1 MARGRLAF
9 LKNDEIRRI
18 HETSLR
24 VLGEVGIVVHSEN
37 VGKMLIAA
45 GAVAS
50 KSERRI
56 LIPDGLVKASLIS
69 APKSVLLAA
78 RDKSRDI
85 RIPAGDRIRVANGGE
100 GVYVKD
106 LLTDESRPSTLRD
119 LQDFM
124 VLAESLPQVDFCW
137 GMVGALDQPTHL
149 KNIAE
154 LKACIEHTT
163 KHFQGGASSAEEA
176 RKMIELASIIAGSRE
191 ELSKRPFISTVQC
204 PISPLAFE
212 SGLAEAQVEFARN
225 GIPVVAMVASVV
237 GLTSPVTL
245 AGSLAQINAEN
256 LASLVIS
263 QVANK
268 GAPWIYSSDSVPGDL
283 STGSID
289 YGALEANLIRAGAG
303 QMGRSYGLPTMVAG
317 IGIENSSLLLARV
330 RDGVPYMAMQG
341 LVPSD
346 LGSGLGGIDQ
356 AAGASFEQLVVDA
369 WVWEVARE
377 FAREFAADDSAI
389 SFETIRDA
397 GLDGNFL
404 SKRHTLTRFKEEL
417 AGTNSPES
425 SFSGRRSSGKRG
437 DLLRKAKE
445 EVRTMLARPRTPM
458 VTKDESARM
467 EEFIRGLA

>member
-24 VLGEVGIVVHSEN
+24 VLGEVGIVVHSES

-45 GAVAS
+45 GAEAS
-50 KSERRI
+50 RDQGRI
-56 LIPDGLVKASLIS
+56 LIPNSLVKTALVS

-106 LLTDESRPSTLRD
+106 LLTGESQPSTLQHY
-119 LQDFM
+119 QDFM
-124 VLAESLPQVDFCW
+124 VLAESIPQVDFCW
-137 GMVGALDQPTHL
+137 GMVGALEQPAHI
-149 KNIAE
+149 KNIVE
-154 LKACIEHTT
+154 LKAGIEHTT

-176 RKMIELASIIAGSRE
+176 MTMIELASIIAGGRE
-191 ELSKRPFISTVQC
+191 ELSKRPFISAVQC

-225 GIPVVAMVASVV
+225 QIPVVAMVASVV
-237 GLTSPVTL
+237 GLTSPVTI
-245 AGSLAQINAEN
+245 AGSLAQVNAEN

-317 IGIENSSLLLARV
+317 IGIENTSLLLTRA

-341 LVPSD
+341 LVTSD

-417 AGTNSPES
+417 SGTSSPES

-437 DLLRKAKE
+437 DLLRKAKG
-445 EVRTMLARPRTPM
+445 EVRTMLARPRALM

-467 EEFIRGLA
+467 DEFIRGLA

>member
-18 HETSLR
+18 HETSLK
-24 VLGEVGIVVHSEN
+24 VLKEVGIVVHSES

-45 GAVAS
+45 GAESS
-50 KSERRI
+50 KSEKRI
-56 LIPDGLVKASLIS
+56 LIPDSLVKASLTS

-85 RIPAGDRIRVANGGE
+85 RIPAGDKIRVANGGE

-106 LLTDESRPSTLRD
+106 LLTGESRPSTLKD
-119 LQDFM
+119 SQDFTT
-124 VLAESLPQVDFCW
+124 LAESLPQVDFCW
-137 GMVGALDQPTHL
+137 GMVGALDLPTHL
-149 KNIAE
+149 KNISE
-154 LKACIEHTT
+154 LKASIEHTT

-176 RKMIELASIIAGSRE
+176 RGMVELASIIAGGRE
-191 ELSKRPFISTVQC
+191 ELSQRPFISSVQC

-245 AGSLAQINAEN
+245 SGSLAQINAEN

-317 IGIENSSLLLARV
+317 IGIENTSYLLARV
-330 RDGVPYMAMQG
+330 SDGVPYMAVQG

-377 FAREFAADDSAI
+377 FARDFAADDPAI

-404 SKRHTLTRFKEEL
+404 SKRHTLTRFKKEL
-417 AGTNSPES
+417 SGTNSSES
-425 SFSGRRSSGKRG
+425 SFYGRRSSGKRG

-445 EVRTMLARPRTPM
+445 EVRKILAKPGTPM
-458 VTKDESARM
+458 VTKDESAKM
-467 EEFIRGLA
+467 EEFIKGLA

>member
-1 MARGRLAF
+1 
-9 LKNDEIRRI
+9 
-18 HETSLR
+18 
-24 VLGEVGIVVHSEN
+24 V
-37 VGKMLIAA
+37 
-45 GAVAS
+45 
-50 KSERRI
+50 
-56 LIPDGLVKASLIS
+56 
-69 APKSVLLAA
+69 
-78 RDKSRDI
+78 
-85 RIPAGDRIRVANGGE
+85 
-100 GVYVKD
+100 
-106 LLTDESRPSTLRD
+106 
-119 LQDFM
+119 
-124 VLAESLPQVDFCW
+124 
-137 GMVGALDQPTHL
+137 
-149 KNIAE
+149 E

-176 RKMIELASIIAGSRE
+176 REMVELASIIAGSRE
-191 ELSKRPFISTVQC
+191 ELTRRPFISAVEC

-245 AGSLAQINAEN
+245 AGSLTQINAEN

-263 QVANK
+263 QVASR

-289 YGALEANLIRAGAG
+289 YGALEANIIRAGAG

-317 IGIENSSLLLARV
+317 IGIENTSTLLARV

-356 AAGASFEQLVVDA
+356 AAGASFEQLVADA
-369 WVWEVARE
+369 WIWEVACE
-377 FAREFAADDSAI
+377 FARDFAADDSAI

-397 GLDGNFL
+397 SLDGNFL
-404 SKRHTLTRFKEEL
+404 SKRHTLTRFKKEL
-417 AGTNSPES
+417 SGTSSPES
-425 SFSGRRSSGKRG
+425 SFSGRGSSGKRG
-437 DLLRKAKE
+437 DLLRRAKE
-445 EVRTMLARPRTPM
+445 EVRKTLARPRTSM

>member
-1 MARGRLAF
+1 MARGRLGF

-45 GAVAS
+45 GAEVS
-50 KSERRI
+50 KSEKRI
-56 LIPDGLVKASLIS
+56 LIPDSLVKASLIS
-69 APKSVLLAA
+69 VPKSVLLAA
-78 RDKSRDI
+78 RDKARDI

-106 LLTDESRPSTLRD
+106 LLTGESRPSTLKD
-119 LQDFM
+119 MQDFT

-137 GMVGALDQPTHL
+137 GMVGALDQPTNL

-154 LKACIEHTT
+154 LKTCIEHTT
-163 KHFQGGASSAEEA
+163 KHLQGGASSAEEA
-176 RKMIELASIIAGSRE
+176 GEMIELASIVAGSRE
-191 ELSKRPFISTVQC
+191 ELSKRPFISAIEC
-204 PISPLAFE
+204 PISPLSFE

-245 AGSLAQINAEN
+245 AGSLAQVNAEN

-283 STGSID
+283 STGSVD

-317 IGIENSSLLLARV
+317 IGIENTSHLLARV

-346 LGSGLGGIDQ
+346 LGCGLGGIDQ

-377 FAREFAADDSAI
+377 FAREFAADDLAI

-404 SKRHTLTRFKEEL
+404 GKRHTLTRFKREL
-417 AGTNSPES
+417 SGTNSPES
-425 SFSGRRSSGKRG
+425 SFSGGRSSGKRG
-437 DLLRKAKE
+437 DLLKKAKE
-445 EVRTMLARPRTPM
+445 EVRAILARPRTLM
-458 VTKDESARM
+458 VTNDESARM
-467 EEFIRGLA
+467 EEFIRELA